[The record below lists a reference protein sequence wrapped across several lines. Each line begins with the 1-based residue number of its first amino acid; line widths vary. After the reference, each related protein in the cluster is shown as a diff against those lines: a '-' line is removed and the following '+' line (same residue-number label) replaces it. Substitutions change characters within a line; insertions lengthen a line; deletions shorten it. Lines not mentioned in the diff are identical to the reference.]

1 MDNSDCDDPGDMIN
15 APENNQVTWRHSQ
28 VHLSN
33 LFISKICLQAIEN
46 FQYTKKVVIT
56 QQRAHFE
63 SEAQIVAPVIKI
75 ERQRLESST
84 SKVHEYEL
92 PLDAAWEF
100 PRENLKLGK
109 VSSKQE
115 YNISQKSVSCLL
127 LYTGSGHG
135 KLWQGNAG
143 NCLW

>member
-1 MDNSDCDDPGDMIN
+1 MTTFPS
-15 APENNQVTWRHSQ
+15 TS
-28 VHLSN
+28 HLSI
-33 LFISKICLQAIEN
+33 LLIYQIFLQAIEN
-46 FQYTKKVVIT
+46 VQYAKKVVIE
-56 QQRAHFE
+56 QQRDHFE
-63 SEAQIVAPVIKI
+63 SEAPIVAPVIRI
-75 ERQRLESST
+75 ERQRLESSAG
-84 SKVHEYEL
+84 KVHEYVL

-115 YNISQKSVSCLL
+115 YNISQRSVSCLL

-143 NCLW
+143 NFLW